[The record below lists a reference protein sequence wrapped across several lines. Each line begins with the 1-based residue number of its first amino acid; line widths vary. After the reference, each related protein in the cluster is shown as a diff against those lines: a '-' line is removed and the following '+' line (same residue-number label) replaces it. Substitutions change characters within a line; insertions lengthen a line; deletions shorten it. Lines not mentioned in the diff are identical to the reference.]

1 MSEEQA
7 PSLRRQIDD
16 KVIDARNEIIVQATN
31 AFLLG
36 RQVALVSLG
45 LTVLGVE
52 QTHALLQQ
60 AVKRG
65 EVLESEAQQML
76 DARRRQLAEGTTANI
91 SSRLAALLNQ
101 VPGVNIAYQAQSRP
115 APASHR
121 GGNPG
126 GAACCQR
133 TRPAGGSQPGEHP
146 ERVI

>member
-1 MSEEQA
+1 MGTGQA
-7 PSLRRQIDD
+7 TSLRKQIDD

-36 RQVALVSLG
+36 RQVVLVSLG

-76 DARRRQLAEGTTANI
+76 DDRRRQLAEGTTARI

-101 VPGVNIAYQAQSRP
+101 VPGVNI
-115 APASHR
+115 
-121 GGNPG
+121 
-126 GAACCQR
+126 
-133 TRPAGGSQPGEHP
+133 
-146 ERVI
+146 